1 MTKKENIAAHSFR
14 LFIDSGIGDVSVN
27 DIVGS
32 ARITKGCFYHY
43 YSSKDELIYEIF
55 KTYILEYF
63 EDLFIKVRSSRL
75 SPKERLR
82 LLCSLL
88 LGYEDYLKEIFKDD
102 SISFSKIFSLIVE
115 GSKKFEYMMEFR
127 KKVFDEACAL
137 AASILETAR
146 EGNPYGNDGD
156 PKALAFKIMLLNEG
170 LMSLKMIK
178 KEINIKKLAEENAD
192 ELFNSFCKQVIL

>member
-1 MTKKENIAAHSFR
+1 MTKREIIAAHSFR

-55 KTYILEYF
+55 KTYILGYF
-63 EDLFIKVRSSRL
+63 EDLFIKIRTSRL
-75 SPKERLR
+75 SPRERLR

-88 LGYEDYLKEIFKDD
+88 LGYEDYLKETFKDD
-102 SISFSKIFSLIVE
+102 SISFSKIFGLIVE
-115 GSKKFEYMMEFR
+115 ASRKFDYMMEFR
-127 KKVFDEACAL
+127 RKIFDESCAL
-137 AASILETAR
+137 VASILETAKK
-146 EGNPYGNDGD
+146 ESPYGYDGD

-170 LMSLKMIK
+170 LMSLKMIR